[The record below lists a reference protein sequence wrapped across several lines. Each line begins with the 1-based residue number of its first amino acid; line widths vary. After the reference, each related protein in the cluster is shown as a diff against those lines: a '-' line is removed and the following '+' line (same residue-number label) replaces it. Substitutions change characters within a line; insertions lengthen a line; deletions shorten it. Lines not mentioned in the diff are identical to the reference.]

1 MSTVEILC
9 TACGQASLIKR
20 VPKYEGFR
28 KTGESLTCASCGH
41 EYASEA
47 DVPFKRNHKP
57 RIFDA
62 SDAPKVIKVFNEA
75 EVERLCRHCRH
86 YVVNPFIQRC
96 GKHGRLVE
104 ATDTCRDFGKK
115 PATPPVRVPGLS

>member
-1 MSTVEILC
+1 MSKVEILC
-9 TACGQASLIKR
+9 AACGQESLVKR
-20 VPKYEGFR
+20 APKFDGF
-28 KTGESLTCASCGH
+28 KKVGESLTCASCGH

-47 DVPFKRNHKP
+47 AVPFKHERKP

-75 EVERLCRHCRH
+75 EVERLCRHCHH

-96 GKHGRLVE
+96 SQHGRIVE
-104 ATDTCRDFGKK
+104 STDTCRDFEKK
-115 PATPPVRVPGLS
+115 PEPKL